1 MLKFNI
7 LSKMLLEKCYLLLG
21 VNIGATEM
29 EIKSAYRQKAKLY
42 HPDINK
48 NKNANAEFQV
58 LNEAYQYILLNL
70 SSENRLETF
79 EIDAKE
85 EYKKYGASVRNTKSS
100 NKYYYQMDE
109 VNDNEV
115 KLNRSPYDKYIYWF
129 FIMLGINML
138 VFGIIDIIKT
148 KDEEKLH
155 FEGLLA
161 AVPFLVL
168 LIIGWNLMKKT
179 NK

>member
-1 MLKFNI
+1 
-7 LSKMLLEKCYLLLG
+7 MLLEKCYQLLEIQLG
-21 VNIGATEM
+21 ASEI

-48 NKNANAEFQV
+48 NKNAKADFQV
-58 LNEAYQYILLNL
+58 LSEAYQYILLNL
-70 SSENRLETF
+70 NSEIKLES
-79 EIDAKE
+79 IDIEEKE
-85 EYKKYGASVRNTKSS
+85 EYKKYGASIRNTKF
-100 NKYYYQMDE
+100 NTKYDYRKVE

-148 KDEEKLH
+148 KDDDKLH

-179 NK
+179 N